1 MTSVDVSKY
10 NCDSTALES
19 LPLDKVFEENFKV
32 GGGKRS
38 KRSKRSRSKRSR
50 SKRSRSKRSRRSRS
64 KRSKRSRS
72 KRSSNKK
79 RRSRSKR
86 SKRSGNSKRSSN
98 SKRSKRSS
106 NSKRSRSKRSSKR
119 SSNKQRRSSKRNSK
133 RSSKRSS
140 NKQRQSGGS
149 GYFLNVESERIGG
162 LSEVTGYNSQPEL
175 LNGKMV
181 KSTLNDTLCGGGKK
195 RVNHLR
201 SNNTGRRTKRTQKRN
216 VKKNR
221 KGRIVYRKV
230 GGGEESVYTD
240 DMSKREF
247 GCRQPDW
254 NTKCI

>member
-38 KRSKRSRSKRSR
+38 KRSRSKRSSNRR
-50 SKRSRSKRSRRSRS
+50 SSNRRSRS
-64 KRSKRSRS
+64 KRSKRSSNR
-72 KRSSNKK
+72 RSSNKK
-79 RRSRSKR
+79 RRSSNRRSRSKR
-86 SKRSGNSKRSSN
+86 SKRSSS
-98 SKRSKRSS
+98 
-106 NSKRSRSKRSSKR
+106 
-119 SSNKQRRSSKRNSK
+119 
-133 RSSKRSS
+133 
-140 NKQRQSGGS
+140 KQRQSGGS
-149 GYFLNVESERIGG
+149 GYFLNVESNRIGG
-162 LSEVTGYNSQPEL
+162 LSEVTGYNNQPEL

>member
-1 MTSVDVSKY
+1 M
-10 NCDSTALES
+10 
-19 LPLDKVFEENFKV
+19 
-32 GGGKRS
+32 
-38 KRSKRSRSKRSR
+38 
-50 SKRSRSKRSRRSRS
+50 
-64 KRSKRSRS
+64 
-72 KRSSNKK
+72 
-79 RRSRSKR
+79 
-86 SKRSGNSKRSSN
+86 
-98 SKRSKRSS
+98 
-106 NSKRSRSKRSSKR
+106 
-119 SSNKQRRSSKRNSK
+119 
-133 RSSKRSS
+133 
-140 NKQRQSGGS
+140 
-149 GYFLNVESERIGG
+149 I
-162 LSEVTGYNSQPEL
+162 
-175 LNGKMV
+175 

>member
-1 MTSVDVSKY
+1 MTGVDVSKY

-38 KRSKRSRSKRSR
+38 KRSSNRRSKRSR
-50 SKRSRSKRSRRSRS
+50 S
-64 KRSKRSRS
+64 
-72 KRSSNKK
+72 KK

-86 SKRSGNSKRSSN
+86 SSNRRSSN
-98 SKRSKRSS
+98 RRSKRSS
-106 NSKRSRSKRSSKR
+106 NRR
-119 SSNKQRRSSKRNSK
+119 SSNRRSSNR
-133 RSSKRSS
+133 RSS

-162 LSEVTGYNSQPEL
+162 LSEVTGYNNQPEL